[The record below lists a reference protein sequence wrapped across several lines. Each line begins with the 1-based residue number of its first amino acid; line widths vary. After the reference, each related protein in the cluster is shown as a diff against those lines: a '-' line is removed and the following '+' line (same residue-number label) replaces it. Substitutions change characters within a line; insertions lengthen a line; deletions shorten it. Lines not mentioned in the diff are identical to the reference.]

1 MPNGHQTVI
10 ERAIDIDILLE
21 TKMGQLSVLKHRCLI
36 WNDMTNDI
44 LLGNDLLIKL
54 GIDPKRALDTL
65 MVFSKADNSDSAIEL
80 AQVSPDIG
88 QDIQSELQ
96 TCLEDKVND
105 VRNQLGRDLWK

>member
-1 MPNGHQTVI
+1 MPNVHQTVI
-10 ERAIDIDILLE
+10 ERAFDIDIVLE
-21 TKMGQLSVLKHRCLI
+21 TNMGQLSVLKHRCLI
-36 WNDMTNDI
+36 WNDMTDDI